1 MHDAPSPQRGPRRL
15 PRFSQAEIARAFRAA
30 QQVGNEF
37 GVRVEPDGAI
47 AICRLAPPSTAT
59 AINPVAAEKAWRL

>member
-1 MHDAPSPQRGPRRL
+1 MQNDATPSRTKRPRRL
-15 PRFSQAEIARAFRAA
+15 PRLSQAEIARAFRAA

-47 AICRLAPPSTAT
+47 AICRLAPAVKTHGMTSQVRDFT
-59 AINPVAAEKAWRL
+59 L

>member
-1 MHDAPSPQRGPRRL
+1 MQNDAPPLNRRRRL
-15 PRFSQAEIARAFRAA
+15 SRFSQAEIARAFRAA

-47 AICRLAPPSTAT
+47 AICRLAPPLVTTHSMM
-59 AINPVAAEKAWRL
+59 IPPVRDFTL